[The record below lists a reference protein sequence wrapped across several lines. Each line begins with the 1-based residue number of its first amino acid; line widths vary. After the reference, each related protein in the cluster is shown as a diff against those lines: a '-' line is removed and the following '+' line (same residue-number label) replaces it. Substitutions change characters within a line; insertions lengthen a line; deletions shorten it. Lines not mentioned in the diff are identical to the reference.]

1 MKKIYIKE
9 NKLQLLKEEKD
20 VFNWGNYFS
29 NLKRIDE
36 SIRNKVKK

>member
-9 NKLQLLKEEKD
+9 NKIKLLKEEK
-20 VFNWGNYFS
+20 VIFNWTNYFN